1 MVRTVK
7 DFQTE
12 LPSVVEP
19 KVFKTIGRCIYC
31 GRDGRVERLTREHV
45 IPKGLNGSVIFSG
58 ASCESCRVLT
68 ARFEEEVLRSEYKIY
83 RAVANWP
90 MTRREPA
97 RPFGLLLPNLPP
109 VGSSQSIAEISIGC
123 FWFPLDSDQRFPQ
136 QSQSFPLVPFLRLLA
151 KIAHGM
157 VMGETKGK
165 GFVPCLTDMI
175 LRSEANPYRFIGSAP
190 TDMLAVV
197 PHASNQEI
205 TVGAKLPSRT
215 IHQIRI
221 AAISPDGE
229 KLLVSVFIRLFAQ
242 HPTPLYQV
250 VAGEILPNSPLC
262 ARVAPILANANP

>member
-1 MVRTVK
+1 MVRTVQ
-7 DFQTE
+7 DYQVE
-12 LPSVVEP
+12 LPSVVKP

-31 GRDGRVERLTREHV
+31 GRDGRVERLTREHI

-90 MTRREPA
+90 MTRRETA

-109 VGSSQSIAEISIGC
+109 VGSSRSITDISIGC

-151 KIAHGM
+151 KIAHGF

-165 GFVPCLTDMI
+165 GFVPCLTDLI
-175 LRSEANPYRFIGSAP
+175 IGSEANPYRCVGSAP
-190 TDMLAVV
+190 ADMLAVV
-197 PHASNQEI
+197 PHASEEQS
-205 TVGAKLPSRT
+205 TVSAEPPTRT
-215 IHQIRI
+215 IHQVRI
-221 AAISPDGE
+221 SAISPDGE
-229 KLLVSVFIRLFAQ
+229 KLMVSAFIRLFGQ

-250 VAGEILPNSPLC
+250 VAGEILPNSPLY